1 MAGDSVRLVGSK
13 QNDLPKIDFST
24 FFDFGPAPPHPQTF
38 TQARIHYMGLVPCRG
53 RVPNL
58 CVATGRELD
67 GQEILGARSPNSQNH
82 SIVSC
87 SSPLPNIKA
96 GERVHAP

>member
-13 QNDLPKIDFST
+13 QNDLPKIDFLI
-24 FFDFGPAPPHPQTF
+24 FFDFGPPPPQTF
-38 TQARIHYMGLVPCRG
+38 TQARIHYMGLAPCRG

-67 GQEILGARSPNSQNH
+67 GQEILGGRSPNSQNH

-87 SSPLPNIKA
+87 SSPIPNIKA
-96 GERVHAP
+96 GERVHAR